1 MKRSSK
7 VKASAAKSKRTKN
20 EIKST
25 VSPIALFA
33 RNRREE
39 LGYTQE
45 ELAFRVGISTGFLK
59 AFERGK
65 QTVRLDKVTE
75 LLSYLGASLAV
86 KMTRENG

>member
-1 MKRSSK
+1 MIMIMKHK
-7 VKASAAKSKRTKN
+7 TVKRTKV

-25 VSPIALFA
+25 VSPIALFV

-45 ELAFRVGISTGFLK
+45 ELAFRTGISAGFLK

-65 QTVRLDKVTE
+65 QTVRLDIVMSLLKYFGATLSVKVK
-75 LLSYLGASLAV
+75 G
-86 KMTRENG
+86 END